1 LSARGRCCECF
12 HKPRILRPEAHVP
25 AWRACWESGES
36 TVCAHAQR
44 EDNARKGFFE
54 RFQLDAV
61 LTFLSDDLKP
71 VSEAAYI
78 TGWRVRSELLTR
90 QWFQIDFEAGWLR
103 IDPGET
109 KNGEGRN
116 FPLTPELRAV
126 LERQRARTFA
136 VEKATGQIIPWVFH
150 RKGKPIKDF
159 YAAWRR
165 ATLKA
170 GVPDRIL
177 HDFRRTAV
185 RNLERAGVP
194 RSDAM
199 AMVGHRTESI
209 YRRYAI
215 SDEASLKESGAKLSS
230 FHKAEQKAHRKV
242 SPIRNKKKSG

>member
-1 LSARGRCCECF
+1 MESLLASHEADSFLE
-12 HKPRILRPEAHVP
+12 KPPLV
-25 AWRACWESGES
+25 
-36 TVCAHAQR
+36 
-44 EDNARKGFFE
+44 D
-54 RFQLDAV
+54 V
-61 LTFLSDDLKP
+61 LPFLNEDLKP

-90 QWFQIDFEAGWLR
+90 QWLQVDFKAGWLR

-109 KNGEGRN
+109 KNREGRN

-126 LERQRARTFA
+126 LERQRERTSA
-136 VEKATGQIIPWVFH
+136 LEKATGQIIPWVFH

-165 ATLKA
+165 ATRMA

-209 YRRYAI
+209 YRRCAI
-215 SDEASLKESGAKLSS
+215 SDEASLKRERGQTLG
-230 FHKAEQKAHRKV
+230 
-242 SPIRNKKKSG
+242 SP